1 MVSWLFFAHKH
12 EVRET
17 KVLQGMSEGTGTWQA
32 KSSGT
37 DFLTTVNKAMSSTQ
51 LDRIFWFMFVYN

>member
-17 KVLQGMSEGTGTWQA
+17 KVLQGISEDTGMWQA

-37 DFLTTVNKAMSSTQ
+37 DFLTTVNKARSAHS
-51 LDRIFWFMFVYN
+51 